1 MGGSRDKPF
10 TLRVESDLYLPQ
22 GTGSAV
28 CCAEG
33 LLDSAHYRREIHR
46 SGPPMR
52 KRDVKR
58 FPVKNRVLPT
68 GTKPARVNIPT
79 LHKQRRVGA
88 KSGRFPSGR
97 YSPCSDHSDLMKAR
111 KKSDLRTMSDK
122 TTNGVVIITDCRGLA
137 ATSGFNSHGPKK

>member
-68 GTKPARVNIPT
+68 GTRKMRNLRKLQSGAIAF
-79 LHKQRRVGA
+79 LRRQA
-88 KSGRFPSGR
+88 PFSPRPS
-97 YSPCSDHSDLMKAR
+97 
-111 KKSDLRTMSDK
+111 
-122 TTNGVVIITDCRGLA
+122 
-137 ATSGFNSHGPKK
+137 F

>member
-68 GTKPARVNIPT
+68 ESSAPNPRYPLVLHRGIPLAT
-79 LHKQRRVGA
+79 FGPTA
-88 KSGRFPSGR
+88 WPW
-97 YSPCSDHSDLMKAR
+97 CA
-111 KKSDLRTMSDK
+111 
-122 TTNGVVIITDCRGLA
+122 GVRPLPRGLA
-137 ATSGFNSHGPKK
+137 GPP

>member
-68 GTKPARVNIPT
+68 ESSASSPRYPPVLHRGIP
-79 LHKQRRVGA
+79 L
-88 KSGRFPSGR
+88 
-97 YSPCSDHSDLMKAR
+97 
-111 KKSDLRTMSDK
+111 
-122 TTNGVVIITDCRGLA
+122 
-137 ATSGFNSHGPKK
+137 ATSGPAVWLWRAAGLPCVEGLPDLLERIESRNAIV

>member
-46 SGPPMR
+46 SVPPMR

-68 GTKPARVNIPT
+68 GFEPVSEDREASILGHYTTVARGRAKDGSDINVACYVPRNHVT
-79 LHKQRRVGA
+79 EGFCVTRV
-88 KSGRFPSGR
+88 
-97 YSPCSDHSDLMKAR
+97 
-111 KKSDLRTMSDK
+111 
-122 TTNGVVIITDCRGLA
+122 
-137 ATSGFNSHGPKK
+137 

>member
-79 LHKQRRVGA
+79 LHKQRQVRPKFDFRKNRALVLNCGFYSSARRV
-88 KSGRFPSGR
+88 
-97 YSPCSDHSDLMKAR
+97 SPWQ
-111 KKSDLRTMSDK
+111 
-122 TTNGVVIITDCRGLA
+122 
-137 ATSGFNSHGPKK
+137 P